1 MAGLFALALVLGACN
16 GDDDGDSGRALTV
29 EELVGKWL
37 LRQVDAKGNVDV
49 NFEFFGID
57 TSFNLDTTAVYT
69 GSEYYAEFRADSTY
83 TFNMPDDEEFVG
95 GGLGDFG
102 DLGDVFGGLE
112 KVASDG
118 GSELETGKWKLSGTT
133 LTTIS
138 SEDDTLVQTATLV
151 GSNLVLQ
158 YAVDTAASDTGYSFS
173 VDANVK
179 ATLQK

>member
-1 MAGLFALALVLGACN
+1 MAGLFGLALVLAACN
-16 GDDDGDSGRALTV
+16 GDDDDGDSGRALTA

-37 LRQVDAKGNVDV
+37 LRQVDAKGNIDV
-49 NFEFFGID
+49 NFEIFEID
-57 TSFNLDTTAVYT
+57 TTINLDTTAVYT
-69 GSEYYAEFRADSTY
+69 GTEYYAEFRADSTY
-83 TFNMPDDEEFVG
+83 TFNMPDDEEFVD
-95 GGLGDFG
+95 GGLGNFEDI
-102 DLGDVFGGLE
+102 FGGLE
-112 KVASDG
+112 KAASDG
-118 GSELETGKWKLSGTT
+118 GSEMETGKWSLSGTS

-179 ATLQK
+179 ATFEK